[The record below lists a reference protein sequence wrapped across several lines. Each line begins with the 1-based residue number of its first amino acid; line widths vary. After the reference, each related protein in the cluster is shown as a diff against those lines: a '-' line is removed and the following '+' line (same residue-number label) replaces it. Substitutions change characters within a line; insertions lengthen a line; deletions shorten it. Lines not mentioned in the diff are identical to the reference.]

1 MTWYVIE
8 GIDGSGKSTIG
19 HMIEEKIIKCGRKVL
34 FLEHPNNLCRFG
46 RLAHKYLFKRGKV
59 AVVFATLFYIL
70 NVVHSLKYKKKH
82 SEEYDDFIFVRYNM
96 AVAYLPKK
104 LIKLGNKIIKYAFPA
119 PDVGIF
125 VDIDPELAMRR
136 ISERSEKLEMFES
149 VEKLASTR
157 EKMLSLLDDWI
168 IVNNNHDL
176 EQTKKSINLL
186 ISGMTENLLS

>member
-34 FLEHPNNLCRFG
+34 FLEHPNDLCRFG
-46 RLAHKYLFKRGKV
+46 RLAHKYLFKRGKM

-104 LIKLGNKIIKYAFPA
+104 LIKLGNKIIKYVFPA

-186 ISGMTENLLS
+186 ISEMTENLLS